1 MTDSKQQKIPKE
13 VPMAKEKPK
22 SFPMLPVAHWWR
34 LRERFKQSLPG
45 VVTDNYLAT
54 ALNTQPI
61 SARTNVLPYLK
72 DMGLLDNEGKTQ
84 ELAKAWRDDEQY
96 PEICQEIRKKIYPEE
111 LVSAVP
117 NPSLDRSA
125 TERWFANHTGAGSA
139 AVKRMAAIYTV
150 ISEGDVSKK
159 PEKETQ
165 KEGAPTRKKGMV
177 KDEKKKSALPSA
189 PPAIP
194 QVPLPGGTLALPG
207 VNINL
212 QIHISSD
219 ATPDQIDRIFESM
232 AKHIYRK

>member
-1 MTDSKQQKIPKE
+1 
-13 VPMAKEKPK
+13 MAKEKPK

-54 ALNTQPI
+54 ALNTKPS
-61 SARTNVLPYLK
+61 SARANVLPYLK

-96 PEICQEIRKKIYPEE
+96 AEVCQKIRKEIYPDE
-111 LVSAVP
+111 LISAVP

-125 TERWFANHTGAGSA
+125 TERWFANHTGAGNN

-150 ISEGDVSKK
+150 ISEGDISKK
-159 PEKETQ
+159 PEKEGQ
-165 KEGAPTRKKGMV
+165 KERPPSRKKDV
-177 KDEKKKSALPSA
+177 VEDKQKKPALPSA
-189 PPAIP
+189 PPTVP
-194 QVPLPGGTLALPG
+194 QTSLPGSIPALPG

-219 ATPDQIDRIFESM
+219 ATPDQIDKIFESI

>member
-1 MTDSKQQKIPKE
+1 
-13 VPMAKEKPK
+13 
-22 SFPMLPVAHWWR
+22 MLPVAHWWT
-34 LRERFKQSLPG
+34 LRERFRQSMPG

-54 ALNTQPI
+54 ALSTQPM

-72 DMGLLDNEGKTQ
+72 DMGLIDNEGKTQ

-96 PEICQEIRKKIYPEE
+96 AEVCRKIRKEIYPDE
-111 LVSAVP
+111 LIAAVP
-117 NPSLDRSA
+117 NPSIDRSA
-125 TERWFANHTGAGSA
+125 AERWFANHTGAGSA

-159 PEKETQ
+159 LQ
-165 KEGAPTRKKGMV
+165 KERQKERATTRKGTAKA
-177 KDEKKKSALPSA
+177 DKKKSAPSSTSQ
-189 PPAIP
+189 AIHP
-194 QVPLPGGTLALPG
+194 VPSLGDTPALPG

-219 ATPDQIDRIFESM
+219 ATPDQIDKIFESI